1 MKFFYNISKSSL
13 VLSLLLMVN
22 TLVAQT
28 NNYPKIGLTL
38 SGGGARGLAHIGV
51 LKAIDSAGLNINYV
65 TGTSMGSVIGS
76 LYAMGYSGKAIEK
89 IARSTKWDKLLSN
102 QILLR
107 AISMEEKDEYDKYG
121 IELPLKNGKL
131 GLPTGALESE
141 ELWIKLSEL
150 YFPVY
155 KIKQF
160 KNLKIPFAGI
170 ATDITN
176 AEPVVLDSGEMVTAI
191 RASMAIPGV
200 FTMVDRNGKTLVDG
214 GVARNFPV
222 SDAINMGA
230 NFTIGSNVSEGFL
243 PKEKLSSP
251 IHVLLQIASARE
263 KQDNEKQIKITNI
276 YINHLLENYSIF
288 DFANANEIID
298 SGILN
303 GANYYTQFKII
314 ADSLKNKF
322 GILPVQKYDD
332 PIQDSVYITEHKVRG
347 LKKISESAFLHSI
360 HFDEY
365 SYYNAERISEMIRR
379 GYATRDYNFIHYRL
393 EVLQDSSSM
402 IIFEVEENDPLT
414 IKAGI
419 HYNSFLGI
427 SLIANLT
434 GRNFITP
441 NSRSFVTFNLGEN
454 FRIKGEHL
462 QYFGRQKNFEVIP
475 SFQYEQLRIN
485 NYVNFIKEGI
495 YKMNY
500 FIGDIKLQ
508 LANKRDFTVGLG
520 SKFETERYAPD
531 ITSTIEIN
539 GRDQYFTTYGY
550 FHFNT
555 LDQSIYPNKGL
566 KINFETGLVFNQTP
580 KLSYTLTGNFSR
592 AIDTSA
598 TNGSN
603 FTKSLLQIEMYKS
616 LNNRLTIFGSS
627 QTGINFTNAQNKFNN
642 FFIGGLNSLYHNQ
655 ITFSGLQDVQ
665 AYTLSV
671 SSMMIGF
678 RYKLLNKFYIISKS
692 NVLVSNFMQNQNSNS
707 NIPRWITGSSLT
719 LAYKSLLGPI
729 EFSTMYSPQ
738 VGSLLSYVN
747 IGLNF

>member
-1 MKFFYNISKSSL
+1 MLLLAL
-13 VLSLLLMVN
+13 VANSLL
-22 TLVAQT
+22 AQKES
-28 NNYPKIGLTL
+28 YPKIGLTL

-76 LYAMGYSGKAIEK
+76 LYAMGYSGNAIEEM
-89 IARSTKWDKLLSN
+89 ARTTNWDKLLSN

-107 AISMEEKDEYDKYG
+107 AISMEEKDEYEKYG
-121 IELPLKNGKL
+121 IELPFRKGKL
-131 GLPTGALESE
+131 GLPTGALESQ

-150 YFPVY
+150 YFPAH

-160 KNLKIPFAGI
+160 KNLRIPFASI

-176 AEPVVLDSGEMVTAI
+176 AEPVVLDSGEVVTAI

-200 FTMVDRNGKTLVDG
+200 FTMVDRYGKTLVDG

-222 SDAINMGA
+222 SDAIQMGA

-251 IHVLLQIASARE
+251 IHVLLQIASSRE
-263 KQDNEKQIKITNI
+263 KQDNEKQVRLTNI
-276 YINHLLENYSIF
+276 YVNHPLVSYSIF
-288 DFANANEIID
+288 DFAKANEIID
-298 SGILN
+298 SGITE
-303 GANYYTQFKII
+303 GSKYYTQFKAI
-314 ADSLKNKF
+314 ADSLKLKF
-322 GILPVQKYDD
+322 GATSTEKFNA
-332 PIQDSVYITEHKVRG
+332 PIQDSVYITEHKVYG

-379 GYATRDYNFIHYRL
+379 GYGTRDYNFIHYKL
-393 EVLQDSSSM
+393 VLLSDSSSM
-402 IIFEVEENDPLT
+402 IVFEVEENDPLT

-427 SLIANLT
+427 SLITNLT

-441 NSRSFVTFNLGEN
+441 NSRSFITLNLGEN
-454 FRIKGEHL
+454 FRVKGEHL
-462 QYFGRQKNFEVIP
+462 QYFGRQKNFEIIP
-475 SFQYEQLRIN
+475 NFQYEQLRIN
-485 NYVNFIKEGI
+485 NYSNFVKEGI

-500 FIGDIKLQ
+500 FLGDIKFQ
-508 LANKRDFTVGLG
+508 LANQRVFTVGLG
-520 SKFETERYAPD
+520 NKFETERFTPD
-531 ITSTIEIN
+531 ITSTVEIN
-539 GRDQYFTTYGY
+539 GHDQYFTTYGY

-555 LDQSIYPNKGL
+555 LDQSIYPNKGI

-580 KLSYTLTGNFSR
+580 KLTYTLTGNYSR
-592 AIDTSA
+592 ALDTSSISSA
-598 TNGSN
+598 D
-603 FTKSLLQIEMYKS
+603 FTKSLLQVELYKT
-616 LNNRLTIFGSS
+616 LNNRITIFGSS
-627 QTGINFTNAQNKFNN
+627 QTGINFTNAQNRFNN

-655 ITFSGLQDVQ
+655 IMFSGLQDVQ
-665 AYTLSV
+665 AYAISA
-671 SSMMIGF
+671 SSAMIGL
-678 RYKLLNKFYIISKS
+678 RYKLLNKFYIVGKS
-692 NVLVSNFMQNQNSNS
+692 NVLINNFMQNQNSNS
-707 NIPRWITGSSLT
+707 NIPKWITGSSLT
-719 LAYKSLLGPI
+719 LAYNSLLGPI

-747 IGLNF
+747 IGLSF